1 MKERVTVSSK
11 ALILMVIAG
20 LALSACGSYQ
30 AFDYVDQNESMKGP
44 GAFTGE
50 DGEWVIYRKK

>member
-1 MKERVTVSSK
+1 MSSK